1 MRTTSSS
8 TSSSSRAPG
17 RRFVGAFVVG
27 AFGWASLLL
36 ALLIVIDPFATGRFL
51 PARDAVPAAT
61 APRMANAARI
71 RNGGFDAAIIGN
83 STIQLLS
90 PERLAALTGQR
101 FVQLSIPGTGPVEQR
116 VVTERLLMERG
127 ASLRTLVIG
136 LDANWCSDNSGFR
149 PLNPFPFWLYA
160 ESRIDYVK
168 GLFRFDSVEALP
180 RRLLGLAS
188 RSEAFRPDGFWNYEL
203 IREGYQ
209 RFSGEALKGADVTH
223 PPTYRKA
230 ATRELNAIIDRLPAG
245 VRMIAL
251 HPPVYLSAEGAAAR
265 PGFVALGHCKAE
277 LAAVLRR
284 VAGSVVVDAL
294 IPDATTA
301 RRENFYDQ
309 NHYKGSVAVE
319 LERKIADV
327 MLSGR

>member
-8 TSSSSRAPG
+8 TSSSDRAPG
-17 RRFVGAFVVG
+17 RRFVGAFVGG
-27 AFGWASLLL
+27 AIGSAFLLL

-71 RNGGFDAAIIGN
+71 RNGSFDAAIIGN

-90 PERLAALTGQR
+90 PERLRALTGQG

-116 VVTERLLMERG
+116 VVAERLLHERG
-127 ASLRTLVIG
+127 AGLRTLVIG
-136 LDANWCSDNSGFR
+136 LDANWCSDASGFR
-149 PLNPFPFWLYA
+149 QLNPFPFWLYSA
-160 ESRIDYVK
+160 SRIDYLT

-180 RRLLGLAS
+180 RRVFGLAS
-188 RSEAFRPDGFWNYEL
+188 RTEAFRPDGFWDYEL
-203 IREGYQ
+203 IRDGYQ
-209 RFSGEALKGADVTH
+209 RFSGEALEGADVTH
-223 PPTYRKA
+223 PATYRKA
-230 ATRELNAIIDRLPAG
+230 ATRELNAIIDKLPAG
-245 VRMIAL
+245 VRLIAL
-251 HPPVYLSAEGAAAR
+251 HPPAHLSAEGAAAR
-265 PGFVALGHCKAE
+265 PGFVALGQCKEE
-277 LAAVLRR
+277 LAAALRR
-284 VAGSVVVDAL
+284 VAGSTVVDAL
-294 IPDATTA
+294 VPDEMTA

-319 LERKIADV
+319 LERRIADV